1 MGKSQ
6 TKAKNK
12 YNAKAYDR
20 ISVTVKKGMKDEWKS
35 EAEKKGLSLNA
46 FIEKAVNQMMTS
58 DNCTNYS
65 CETSDSDTE
74 ILNAQEEIITAPS
87 ENEILDDVILKIV
100 DSCQKILSAHLQL
113 IDLFPYDETD
123 DDSREIK
130 SPYKEFIKE
139 YLLTI
144 ISEDIYRIRCCV
156 NDDIIKDD
164 VESMLR
170 IVSSEIEHI
179 KDHIATND
187 FEEYLTEFNT
197 LMNLSDE

>member
-1 MGKSQ
+1 MGKAS
-6 TKAKNK
+6 TRAKNK
-12 YNAKAYDR
+12 YNTKAYDR
-20 ISVTVKKGMKDEWKS
+20 IAVNVKKGMKDEWKS
-35 EAEKKGLSLNA
+35 EAEKQGLSLNA
-46 FIEKAVNQMMTS
+46 FIEQAVNHMMTF
-58 DNCTNYS
+58 DNCTNFS
-65 CETSDSDTE
+65 CATSDSDTE
-74 ILNAQEEIITAPS
+74 ILNAQEKIINAPS
-87 ENEILDDVILKIV
+87 ENEILDDVILKLV

-113 IDLFPYDETD
+113 IDLFHYDETD
-123 DDSREIK
+123 DDSGEIK

-170 IVSSEIEHI
+170 IVSSETEHI
-179 KDHIATND
+179 KDHTATND
-187 FEEYLTEFNT
+187 LEEYLTEFNT

>member
-6 TKAKNK
+6 TRAKNK
-12 YNAKAYDR
+12 YNSKAYDR

-35 EAEKKGLSLNA
+35 EADKQGLSLNA
-46 FIEKAVNQMMTS
+46 FIEQAVNHMMVS
-58 DNCTNYS
+58 DNDIDYF

-74 ILNAQEEIITAPS
+74 IPNSKEQIIQAPS
-87 ENEILDDVILKIV
+87 ENDILDDVILKIA

-113 IDLFPYDETD
+113 IDLFHYDETD
-123 DDSREIK
+123 DDSGEIK

-170 IVSSEIEHI
+170 IVSSETEHI
-179 KDHIATND
+179 KDHVAAND
-187 FEEYLTEFNT
+187 LIEYLTEFNT

>member
-113 IDLFPYDETD
+113 IDLFHYDETD
-123 DDSREIK
+123 DDSGEIK

-187 FEEYLTEFNT
+187 FKEYLTEFNT

>member
-74 ILNAQEEIITAPS
+74 ILNSRFKIEEKNN
-87 ENEILDDVILKIV
+87 ENASIV
-100 DSCQKILSAHLQL
+100 QNL
-113 IDLFPYDETD
+113 IDNGFL
-123 DDSREIK
+123 S
-130 SPYKEFIKE
+130 
-139 YLLTI
+139 
-144 ISEDIYRIRCCV
+144 SEDGVQYFLGADGFICFARLTQKAKAF
-156 NDDIIKDD
+156 D
-164 VESMLR
+164 
-170 IVSSEIEHI
+170 
-179 KDHIATND
+179 
-187 FEEYLTEFNT
+187 EY
-197 LMNLSDE
+197 NLSILHNKSKRFMKKSKEVTEIRRVIREEERKIRTEKRKQSESKAYAAHNYHMKYNRTKSSNNRRVNRYKF